1 MGIRTE
7 NGFKYEDG
15 EFITF
20 EDAVQELTDSL
31 MDSDEEGFFSREE
44 QEKYAR
50 FIINNSEDGAYL

>member
-7 NGFKYEDG
+7 TGFEYEDG

-31 MDSDEEGFFSREE
+31 MDSDEEGYFSREE
-44 QEKYAR
+44 QEEYAR
-50 FIINNSEDGAYL
+50 FIIENSEDGAYL